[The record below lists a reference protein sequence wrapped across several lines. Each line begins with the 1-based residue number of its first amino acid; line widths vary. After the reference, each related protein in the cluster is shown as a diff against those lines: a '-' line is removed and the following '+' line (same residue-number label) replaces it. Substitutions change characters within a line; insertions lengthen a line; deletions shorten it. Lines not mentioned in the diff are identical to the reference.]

1 VTVAGPLD
9 AMVPTPW
16 NDLRRSSGV
25 RSATLRPVQ
34 FDVTV
39 EIPKG
44 QRNKYELDHATG
56 RIRLD
61 RMLFTSTRYPADY
74 GYIPGTFN
82 PSDNDELDV
91 LVLSRD
97 PLAIGS
103 AITVRVIGLLRRPDG
118 DDKILGV
125 LVGDPEYG
133 DTTSL
138 NDVPVEIIR
147 DIEAWFREW
156 SEVGEWDDPRA
167 AEERIHNA
175 RELAAKWKRS
185 PRE

>member
-1 VTVAGPLD
+1 MEIVVVIEDPRGSTVRHHWDERTGRWIEKLHPHSA
-9 AMVPTPW
+9 TPW
-16 NDLRRSSGV
+16 
-25 RSATLRPVQ
+25 
-34 FDVTV
+34 
-39 EIPKG
+39 
-44 QRNKYELDHATG
+44 
-56 RIRLD
+56 
-61 RMLFTSTRYPADY
+61 PANY

-82 PSDNDELDV
+82 PSDNDDLDV

-97 PLAIGS
+97 PLATGS
-103 AITVRVIGLLRRPDG
+103 EITVRVIGLLRRPDG

-156 SEVGEWDDPRA
+156 SEVGEWADPRA